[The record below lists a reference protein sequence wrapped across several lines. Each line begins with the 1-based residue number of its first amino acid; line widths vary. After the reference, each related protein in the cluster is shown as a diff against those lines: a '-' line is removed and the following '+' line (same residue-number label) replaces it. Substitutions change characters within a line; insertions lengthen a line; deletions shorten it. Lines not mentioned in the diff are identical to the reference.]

1 MWGAVGSCHQ
11 LKGLKSKLGHVSDDG
26 ILLQDGSTKSLPSYR
41 LWTSRSRDGGSQL
54 VEMNL
59 LILVCRYVGIL
70 LVMFIWRIPTD
81 TVLHATEIL
90 RFH

>member
-1 MWGAVGSCHQ
+1 MGSCHQ

-41 LWTSRSRDGGSQL
+41 LWTSRPRDGGSQL
-54 VEMNL
+54 FEMNL
-59 LILVCRYVGIL
+59 LTHVCGYMGIR

-81 TVLHATEIL
+81 TAVYAT
-90 RFH
+90 RFYGFIRQY